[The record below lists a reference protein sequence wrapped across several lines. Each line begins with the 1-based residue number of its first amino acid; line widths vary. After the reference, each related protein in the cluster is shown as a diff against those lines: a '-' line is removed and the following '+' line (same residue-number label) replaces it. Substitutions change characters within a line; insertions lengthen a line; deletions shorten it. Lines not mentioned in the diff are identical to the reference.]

1 MIRRILPVLV
11 LTFCWIQGC
20 AQANGVRFIFPEFT
34 KVYADKSMWSSY
46 QLGMGYDHD
55 FNDHISMGLDIT
67 IDLQRA
73 TEEGGR
79 SIEVPYAGL
88 IANYYSGDRLLSVTY
103 RTAYAFMDNSETHFY
118 VGSYFGFRSFKQ
130 TLDLGYVSDP
140 SGNGTSGN
148 GPFAQHAEAKKIMIP
163 IGLRLG
169 VRGSLE
175 GGFADLYTQLGYNIG
190 GGKSAFTQSY
200 FAGEDFDL
208 SSMSFTLG
216 LAYGFGW

>member
-1 MIRRILPVLV
+1 MSRRFFPLLV
-11 LTFCWIQGC
+11 CGLFYAQGF

-34 KVYADKSMWSSY
+34 KVYAEKSMWSSY

-55 FNDHISMGLDIT
+55 FNDRISMGLDIT

-73 TEEGGR
+73 TEEGGL

-88 IANYYSGDRLLSVTY
+88 IGNYYSGDRLLSVIY
-103 RTAYAFMDNSETHFY
+103 RTAYAFTDNSETNLY
-118 VGSYFGFRSFKQ
+118 VGSYFGVRSFKQ
-130 TLDLGYVSDP
+130 TLDLSYVTDP
-140 SGNGTSGN
+140 TGSFNGN
-148 GPFAQHAEAKKIMIP
+148 GPFQQQVEAKKTLIP
-163 IGLRLG
+163 IGVRLG

-190 GGKSAFTQSY
+190 GGESAFTQTY
-200 FAGEDFDL
+200 FSGEDFDL

>member
-1 MIRRILPVLV
+1 MSRTLLPFLAFS
-11 LTFCWIQGC
+11 FCSAQVF

-55 FNDHISMGLDIT
+55 FNDRISMGLDVT

-73 TEEGGR
+73 TEEDGQ
-79 SIEVPYAGL
+79 SIEVPYAGF

-103 RTAYAFMDNSETHFY
+103 RTAYAFTDNSETHLY
-118 VGSYFGFRSFKQ
+118 VGSYFGFRAFKQ
-130 TLDLGYVSDP
+130 TLDLGYVTDP
-140 SGNGTSGN
+140 SGSSNGN
-148 GPFAQHAEAKKIMIP
+148 GPFQQQVEAKKTLFP

-175 GGFADLYTQLGYNIG
+175 GGFADLYTQVGYNIG
-190 GGKSAFTQSY
+190 GGESAFSQAFFS
-200 FAGEDFDL
+200 GRDFDL